1 MPKVLKKKLLPFS
14 GVPPGKS
21 GVVEIQNLF
30 IYSEMHIELAMMKYL
45 EVQYV
50 QKSPEIQVIITS
62 AESILCDMIH

>member
-1 MPKVLKKKLLPFS
+1 M
-14 GVPPGKS
+14 PPGKS

>member
-1 MPKVLKKKLLPFS
+1 
-14 GVPPGKS
+14 
-21 GVVEIQNLF
+21 
-30 IYSEMHIELAMMKYL
+30 MHIELAMMKYL